1 MSDPRDDPFWKD
13 DTLVCPVCGGC
24 ICHTCSCQAVPVVP
38 NFSQGSMT
46 STTTTKSTI
55 NEVINSMD
63 YNTGYQFS
71 VSGSGVEVIDNNSV
85 SPSTTGVNATINGNS
100 TTWTGVGSRPD
111 FKQSVPGAAFQ
122 YTETYMGPGLSNH
135 TIIKEKQS
143 SKAQQK
149 LQASLRS
156 NRSTVLCHTST
167 RRDSWR
173 CVCYCSARGE

>member
-1 MSDPRDDPFWKD
+1 MTFGKTIFWSALSVVGACV
-13 DTLVCPVCGGC
+13 TLAPA
-24 ICHTCSCQAVPVVP
+24 QAVPVVP

-71 VSGSGVEVIDNNSV
+71 VSGSGVEVIDNKSV

-135 TIIKEKQS
+135 TIIE
-143 SKAQQK
+143 
-149 LQASLRS
+149 RETIIE
-156 NRSTVLCHTST
+156 STTETTSIFT
-167 RRDSWR
+167 Q
-173 CVCYCSARGE
+173 